1 MTIMIM
7 SIEHKYSSQK
17 INYYAKL
24 NTYVLERQ
32 SRNRVHRS
40 NRMVMVTGVAV
51 EISVIVT
58 LLFGLVSSFAQ
69 TNMTTNTTTIYAT
82 AVNANPLVYHLSSS
96 DPWRASI
103 ALTDASSMRSIG
115 HNVTLLLS
123 IEGVQIG
130 VENPHHHLGLN
141 NLVQNVTDFIE
152 GGGKVVVCKVC
163 LEIAGYNTLDI
174 INGATIATPEITSK
188 LLTNATVVDY

>member
-1 MTIMIM
+1 MIM
-7 SIEHKYSSQK
+7 SIEHKYSPQK

-51 EISVIVT
+51 EVSVIVT

-115 HNVTLLLS
+115 HNVTLLS

-141 NLVQNVTDFIE
+141 NLVQYVTDFIE

-163 LEIAGYNTLDI
+163 LEIAGYNTLDL

>member
-1 MTIMIM
+1 MI
-7 SIEHKYSSQK
+7 
-17 INYYAKL
+17 
-24 NTYVLERQ
+24 
-32 SRNRVHRS
+32 
-40 NRMVMVTGVAV
+40 
-51 EISVIVT
+51 
-58 LLFGLVSSFAQ
+58 
-69 TNMTTNTTTIYAT
+69 TNTATIYAT

-103 ALTDASSMRSIG
+103 ALTDASSMRSMG

-163 LEIAGYNTLDI
+163 LEIAGYNTLDL